1 MICHS
6 INYDDELVIDMHVI
20 TSNFLNSMK
29 QDHQVTQKR
38 NFTQAVNTR
47 KTRPLYQQME
57 AAKEALEC
65 FRNGFSIG
73 YAISSEGRING
84 VMSYTIDSYPDRPIV
99 MTIWCLTKAP
109 WQITHPSKFGIGTR
123 LINKAIFEAKKNSV
137 KKIEVLSFNELSTS
151 FFLKHNFVFQSSSK
165 FINTQKPQVMELNLE
180 E

>member
-1 MICHS
+1 MICCNYFKNLYESIKNSTESVLMQTLEKVEQANLNNEMICHS

-137 KKIEVLSFNELSTS
+137 KKN
-151 FFLKHNFVFQSSSK
+151 
-165 FINTQKPQVMELNLE
+165 
-180 E
+180 